1 MRTVRAIPDSAAL
14 TALYGPGWLSEHV
27 PSWLLDVHLLG
38 LEAWQWGW
46 LLLACG
52 LAVGASL
59 AGGALASSVARRLA
73 ARHANLRDRLGH
85 LTSGPVR
92 LVSGLAVFSLLAN
105 GAHLSG
111 APLTVLGHLERAIA
125 TVAFAWVALRALS
138 LGAALLQDYLV
149 RDGTEGPHARSAV
162 TRVMVLKSVASFVVV
177 VVAGA
182 LFLLQF
188 DALRAIGT
196 SLLASAGFLGIVVGF
211 AAQRS
216 LATVLAGLQLSL
228 TQPIRVGDVVVVEG
242 ETGTIE
248 EITVTYVVVKVW
260 DLRRL
265 VVPITRFL
273 ESPFQNW
280 SRNGTELLA
289 TVFVRADFGV
299 PVDSVRQ
306 ALARFVPTRPEW
318 DGKTLTVAVTD
329 ASERTVQLRVLV
341 SAPDPDRSW
350 DLCCAIREHLVAFLR
365 QLDGGR
371 YLPRERL
378 ESTAAAEGSPAR
390 PENTEVTE
398 ITGARARVNPA
409 PEAGPPRTAA
419 ASRPEERAAHRGSS
433 P

>member
-1 MRTVRAIPDSAAL
+1 MLRVTTVRAIPDSAAL
-14 TALYGPGWLSEHV
+14 RAFHDPGWLSEHV
-27 PSWLLDVHLLG
+27 PSWLLDVRFLG

-46 LLLACG
+46 LLLACV
-52 LAVGASL
+52 LAVGTSL
-59 AGGALASSVARRLA
+59 AGGAVASSVARRLA
-73 ARHANLRDRLGH
+73 ARHTALRDRLGH
-85 LTSGPVR
+85 LTIGPVR
-92 LVSGLAVFSLLAN
+92 LVTALAVFSLLAN

-111 APLTVLGHLERAIA
+111 APLTVLGHVERAIA

-138 LGAALLQDYLV
+138 LGAAILQDYLV
-149 RDGTEGPHARSAV
+149 RDGAEGSHARSAV
-162 TRVMVLKSVASFVVV
+162 TRIVVLKSVASFVVV

-216 LATVLAGLQLSL
+216 LATVLAGLELSL

-265 VVPITRFL
+265 VLPITRFL

-299 PVDSVRQ
+299 PVDAVRQ
-306 ALARFVPTRPEW
+306 DLARFVPTRPEW
-318 DGKTLTVAVTD
+318 DRKTLTVTVTD
-329 ASERTVQLRVLV
+329 ASDRTVQLRVLV

-350 DLCCAIREHLVAFLR
+350 DLCCAIREHLVALLQ

-371 YLPRERL
+371 YLPRERT
-378 ESTAAAEGSPAR
+378 ESTAAAEGSPL
-390 PENTEVTE
+390 T
-398 ITGARARVNPA
+398 
-409 PEAGPPRTAA
+409 
-419 ASRPEERAAHRGSS
+419 
-433 P
+433 